1 MSYQFTL
8 DEMFQLETMAN
19 DAIFAN
25 RKRLQH
31 AQGKIDLN
39 IKGADASILEL
50 TEEECRDALKR
61 SIEMYVNINDVRC
74 QMEVDGL

>member
-8 DEMFQLETMAN
+8 DEMYQLEEIAN

-39 IKGADASILEL
+39 IKGADASSLEM
-50 TEEECRDALKR
+50 TEDECRNALKR
-61 SIEMYVNINDVRC
+61 STEMYAKIYDKRC
-74 QMEVDGL
+74 QMEG